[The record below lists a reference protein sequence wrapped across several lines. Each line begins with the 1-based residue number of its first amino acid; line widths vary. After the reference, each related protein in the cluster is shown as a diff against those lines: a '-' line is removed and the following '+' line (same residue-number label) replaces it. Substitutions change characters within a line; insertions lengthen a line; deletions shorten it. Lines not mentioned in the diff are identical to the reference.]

1 MGGKAGRCEI
11 MSSSADSD
19 AKMAGADDAAVDFSD
34 RRAAPR
40 KRILKAGV
48 IRALPDFEATCV
60 VRDLSEGGAK
70 LKVKDIRQV
79 PEHFQLTIELDGL
92 LAKCQ
97 VMWRSDS
104 GEIGVKFEAPAV
116 AIPPARKQVIYPPMA
131 RPDMPEYKPRP
142 FERRTKVVFDK

>member
-1 MGGKAGRCEI
+1 
-11 MSSSADSD
+11 
-19 AKMAGADDAAVDFSD
+19 MAGTNVGATTGEVDYSD

-70 LKVKDIRQV
+70 IKVKDAKLV
-79 PEHFQLTIELDGL
+79 PDMFQLTIELDGL

-97 VMWRSDS
+97 VMWRNDNN
-104 GEIGVKFEAPAV
+104 ELGVKFEAPAV

-131 RPDMPEYKPRP
+131 RPGKAEYKPRP
-142 FERRTKVVFDK
+142 FERKTKIVFDK

>member
-1 MGGKAGRCEI
+1 

-19 AKMAGADDAAVDFSD
+19 ANMAGAGLGANGGEVDFSD
-34 RRAAPR
+34 RRASPR

-60 VRDLSEGGAK
+60 VRDLSDGGAK
-70 LKVKDIRQV
+70 LKVKNSKHV
-79 PEHFQLTIELDGL
+79 PDLFRLTIELDGL

-97 VMWRSDS
+97 VMWRNDE
-104 GEIGVKFEAPAV
+104 GEIGVKFEEPAV

-131 RPDMPEYKPRP
+131 RPGKAEYKPRP
-142 FERRTKVVFDK
+142 FERQTKVVFDK

>member
-1 MGGKAGRCEI
+1 

-19 AKMAGADDAAVDFSD
+19 ANMAGANAAENGADADFSD

-70 LKVKDIRQV
+70 LKVKDVKQV
-79 PEHFQLTIELDGL
+79 PDYFQLTIELDGL
-92 LAKCQ
+92 LAKCE
-97 VMWRSDS
+97 VMWRSDDN
-104 GEIGVKFEAPAV
+104 EIGVRFEAPAV

-131 RPDMPEYKPRP
+131 RPDMPKYKPRP
-142 FERRTKVVFDK
+142 FERQTKVVFDK

>member
-1 MGGKAGRCEI
+1 

-19 AKMAGADDAAVDFSD
+19 ASMAGTAAGADGAEANFAD
-34 RRAAPR
+34 RRATPR

-70 LKVKDIRQV
+70 LKVKDARQV
-79 PEHFQLTIELDGL
+79 PDLFQLTIELDGL

-97 VMWRSDS
+97 VMWRN
-104 GEIGVKFEAPAV
+104 GGNELGVKFEAPAV
-116 AIPPARKQVIYPPMA
+116 AIPPARKQVIYPPVA

>member
-1 MGGKAGRCEI
+1 
-11 MSSSADSD
+11 
-19 AKMAGADDAAVDFSD
+19 MAGASTANTGADVDFAD
-34 RRAAPR
+34 RRSSPR

-70 LKVKDIRQV
+70 LKVKDAKLV
-79 PEHFQLTIELDGL
+79 PEMFQLTIELDGL

-97 VMWRSDS
+97 VMWRSD
-104 GEIGVKFEAPAV
+104 ENELGVKFEEPAV

-142 FERRTKVVFDK
+142 FERKTKVIFDK

>member
-1 MGGKAGRCEI
+1 

-19 AKMAGADDAAVDFSD
+19 ANMTGVAGGAGNAEPNFAD
-34 RRAAPR
+34 RRATPR

-70 LKVKDIRQV
+70 LKVQDARQV
-79 PEHFQLTIELDGL
+79 PDLFQLTIELDGL

-97 VMWRSDS
+97 VMWRNNSN
-104 GEIGVKFEAPAV
+104 ELGVKFEAPAV
-116 AIPPARKQVIYPPMA
+116 AIAPARKQVIYPPMA

>member
-1 MGGKAGRCEI
+1 
-11 MSSSADSD
+11 MSSSAESD
-19 AKMAGADDAAVDFSD
+19 ATVAGTSVEARAGEENFAD

-70 LKVKDIRQV
+70 LKVKDSKLV
-79 PEHFQLTIELDGL
+79 PELFQLTIELDGL

-97 VMWRSDS
+97 VMWRNDKN
-104 GEIGVKFEAPAV
+104 ELGVKFEAPAV

-142 FERRTKVVFDK
+142 FERKTKVVFDK

>member
-1 MGGKAGRCEI
+1 MP
-11 MSSSADSD
+11 SSADSD
-19 AKMAGADDAAVDFSD
+19 ANMAGANAADVDFSD
-34 RRAAPR
+34 RRGAPR

-70 LKVKDIRQV
+70 LKVKDTRQV

-92 LAKCQ
+92 LAKCE

-104 GEIGVKFEAPAV
+104 NEIGVRFEAPAV

-142 FERRTKVVFDK
+142 FERQTKVVFDK